1 MRIDAVATIAR
12 REYLAG
18 VRTKG
23 FWIST
28 FLLPVMMVAMLV
40 LPSLLMMKTRTTL
53 RLAVVD
59 ETGRVGARLAER
71 LSGGEDP
78 KGSEPTPA
86 VADPRRPRV
95 GAPDRRPESSRFAI
109 ELRSPAGDPAGD
121 LAAQRAALDRE
132 VLSGEIDAWIWIGAD
147 ALTGGKVPYH
157 AESVSNFVTQSV
169 LTGALTRAVSAARLA
184 DARIDVA
191 TVDRLTA
198 DVELETS
205 RVSAEGARQEAGLAG
220 FALAFFL
227 FFLLYTVTLVYG
239 QQVMNGVLEE
249 KTSRIVEVLLST
261 VRPVELL
268 SGKLLGI
275 AAVGLTQLGLWMV
288 ASMALSAPGA
298 IGAIAAGG
306 AMPAGFQLPAVSPM
320 LAVHFLAHFL
330 LGFLL
335 FAALYAAVGAAAN
348 DPKEAQQL
356 AGFVVLFVVAPVF
369 LLMTIINDPD
379 STLATV
385 LSLVPPFTPL
395 LMMLRIAVKSPPLW
409 QILLGYALTTAFVA
423 GLLWLCAK
431 IYRVGILMHG
441 KRPTLAELGRW
452 LRYR

>member
-78 KGSEPTPA
+78 ERSGGKPA
-86 VADPRRPRV
+86 EADPRRPRV
-95 GAPDRRPESSRFAI
+95 GMPDRRPESSRFAI
-109 ELRSPAGDPAGD
+109 ELRAPAGDP
-121 LAAQRAALDRE
+121 AAQRAALDRE

-169 LTGALTRAVSAARLA
+169 LTGALTRAVSGARLA

-288 ASMALSAPGA
+288 ASIALSAPGA

-306 AMPAGFQLPAVSPM
+306 AMPEGFRMPAVSPM

-423 GLLWLCAK
+423 GLLWMCAK